1 MPAMDDGGFLLADSS
16 AIIQYV
22 EAKYPEPV
30 LIPADPEERGRV
42 IWWEEFG
49 DTVFAACSGK
59 MFFNRIVPPKFLG
72 RVGDLAS
79 ADVVEKD
86 ELPTLLSFLVCALPA
101 SGFLVRDLLTLA
113 PPSGA
118 FPLMHFLRS
127 GSAIDP

>member
-59 MFFNRIVPPKFLG
+59 MFFNRIVAEIPGARGRSCGGGRGREGRIAEAARLSGRRDP
-72 RVGDLAS
+72 RVGFHGQIGRAH
-79 ADVVEKD
+79 V
-86 ELPTLLSFLVCALPA
+86 
-101 SGFLVRDLLTLA
+101 
-113 PPSGA
+113 
-118 FPLMHFLRS
+118 
-127 GSAIDP
+127 